1 MSLIKKLAGETA
13 IYGISSILSRLL
25 NWVVLTPYFTRI
37 FAPEEYGIVSEL
49 YAWIALLLIVFT
61 YRMETAF
68 FRFGRKPEEL
78 TRTFSTASISLLM
91 STLAFTSV
99 LLLFAPAIANWLKYP
114 EQPDYVVWFL
124 LIVALDALAAI
135 PFARLRLQNRPI
147 RFMFLKTIGIIV
159 NIIFVFFFF
168 EICPWLIEKGWAWIE
183 NIYNSQNRLAYV
195 FIANFLASLCTLLLL
210 LPYYFKIKL
219 EFDRVLLQKM
229 LWYALPLVL
238 SGVAGIINQFIG
250 IPLLKELA
258 SNDLD
263 YNKAQMGIFGAA
275 SKIAVL
281 LNLFTQ
287 AFNYAAEPFF
297 FRHADREDSKIIYAQ
312 VAQAFAIVGSIAILG
327 ILLYMD
333 IIQYFIGASYREGL
347 GIVPILLIANLL
359 LGLYYSVS
367 IWFKLADRTKVGGW
381 ISVLGSVI
389 TIAINVIFIPAL
401 GYFAPAWAALACYGF
416 MLAACWWLGQKYYP
430 IAYPVERIIL
440 YIATALIFYGVS
452 YYIEMILQSGIIITM
467 LLNTCLFLLYLLLLY
482 RIERNG
488 FWRVLRPKKEL
499 NN

>member
-1 MSLIKKLAGETA
+1 MSLLKKLAGETA

-37 FAPEEYGIVSEL
+37 FAPQEYGVVSEL
-49 YAWIALLLIVFT
+49 YAWIALLLILFT

-78 TRTFSTASISLLM
+78 TRTFSTASISLLI
-91 STLAFTSV
+91 STFVFTGI
-99 LLLFAPAIANWLKYP
+99 LLLLAQPIATWLKYP
-114 EQPDYVVWFL
+114 DHPDYLIWFL

-135 PFARLRLQNRPI
+135 PFARLRLQNRPM
-147 RFMFLKTIGIIV
+147 RFMLLKTLGIIV

-168 EICPWLIEKGWAWIE
+168 EACPWLIQQGWTWISS
-183 NIYNSQNRLAYV
+183 IYDAENRLAYV
-195 FIANFLASLCTLLLL
+195 FIANFVASLITLLLL

-219 EFDRVLLQKM
+219 EFDRSLLNKM
-229 LWYALPLVL
+229 VWYALPLVL
-238 SGVAGIINQFIG
+238 SGVAGIVNQFIG

-258 SNDLD
+258 SNDLA

-297 FRHADREDSKIIYAQ
+297 FRHADRDDSKIIYAQ

-333 IIQYFIGASYREGL
+333 IIQYFIGAAYREGL
-347 GIVPILLIANLL
+347 GIVPILLIANLF

-367 IWFKLADRTKVGGW
+367 IWFKLADRTRVGGW
-381 ISVLGSVI
+381 ISLVGSII
-389 TIAINVIFIPAL
+389 TILVNLIFIPVL
-401 GYFAPAWAALACYGF
+401 GYYAPAWAALACYGF
-416 MLAACWWLGQKYYP
+416 MLAACWALGQKYYP
-430 IAYPVERIIL
+430 IDYPVGRILLYVGLIIL
-440 YIATALIFYGVS
+440 FYLVSIYTRTIINDALWLVLF
-452 YYIEMILQSGIIITM
+452 T
-467 LLNTCLFLLYLLLLY
+467 NTGLFLLFVFILY
-482 RIERNG
+482 RIERKG
-488 FWRVLRPKKEL
+488 LLQALRTSKS
-499 NN
+499 

>member
-49 YAWIALLLIVFT
+49 YAWIALLLILFT

-68 FRFGRKPEEL
+68 FRFGRKQEAL
-78 TRTFSTASISLLM
+78 ARTFSTASISLLI
-91 STLAFTSV
+91 STLLFTSL
-99 LLLFAPAIANWLKYP
+99 LLLFAQPIATWLKYP
-114 EQPDYVVWFL
+114 AHADYVVWFL

-147 RFMFLKTIGIIV
+147 RFMLLKTLGIIV

-168 EICPWLIEKGWAWIE
+168 EISPWLIEKGWSWVE
-183 NIYNSQNRLAYV
+183 NIYNPKNKLAYV
-195 FIANFLASLCTLLLL
+195 FIANFIASSITLLLL

-219 EFDRVLLQKM
+219 EFDRILLQKM
-229 LWYALPLVL
+229 VWYALPLVL
-238 SGVAGIINQFIG
+238 SGVAGIVNQFIG

-258 SNDLD
+258 SNDLE
-263 YNKAQMGIFGAA
+263 YNKVQMGIYGAA
-275 SKIAVL
+275 SKLAVL

-297 FRHADREDSKIIYAQ
+297 FRHADRDDSKIIYAQ

-333 IIQYFIGASYREGL
+333 IIQYFIGAEYRKGL

-367 IWFKLADRTKVGGW
+367 IWFKLADQTKVGGW
-381 ISVLGSVI
+381 ISLGGSVI
-389 TIAINVIFIPAL
+389 TILINIIFIPLL
-401 GYFAPAWAALACYGF
+401 GYYAPAWAALSCYGF
-416 MLAACWWLGQKYYP
+416 MLAICWWLGQKYYP
-430 IAYPVERIIL
+430 IDYPIGRILL
-440 YIATALIFYGVS
+440 YIALTMSLYSVS
-452 YYIEMILQSGIIITM
+452 IYLGNIMNLSFVMTLLTNTM
-467 LLNTCLFLLYLLLLY
+467 LFLFYLFIIY
-482 RIERNG
+482 RIERKG
-488 FWRVLRPKKEL
+488 FLQMLRSTR
-499 NN
+499 